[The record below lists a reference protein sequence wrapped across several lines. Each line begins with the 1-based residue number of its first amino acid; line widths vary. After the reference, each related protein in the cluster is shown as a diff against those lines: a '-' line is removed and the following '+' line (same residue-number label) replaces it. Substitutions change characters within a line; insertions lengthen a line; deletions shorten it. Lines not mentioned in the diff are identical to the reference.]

1 MSNQCQSL
9 KSKTFLQFELCHLA
23 FTVKEM
29 LIIGLT
35 GGVASGKTAVSQI
48 LREEG
53 AYLIDADQIAREL
66 VQPHTATWNEL
77 IRVFGKEILQEDGS
91 IHRKGLAAKVFSDP
105 EQRNLL
111 NHILHPRIK
120 AEMDRRL
127 KEIGQKDPNAIVVI
141 DAALLIEL
149 RNHREMDKVI
159 VVTATEKQQI
169 ERLMKWDG
177 VEQEEAQRILFSQ
190 MPLEEKLK
198 VADFVI
204 RNEGSFEE
212 TKKRVK
218 EVSKELKKIALKPR
232 KKGV

>member
-1 MSNQCQSL
+1 
-9 KSKTFLQFELCHLA
+9 
-23 FTVKEM
+23 M
-29 LIIGLT
+29 LIVGLT

-77 IRVFGKEILQEDGS
+77 IRVFGKGILQEDGS
-91 IHRKGLAAKVFSDP
+91 IHRKRLAAKVFSDS

-111 NHILHPRIK
+111 NQILHPRIK
-120 AEMDRRL
+120 VEMDRRV

-159 VVTATEKQQI
+159 VVTSTEKQQI
-169 ERLMKWDG
+169 ERVKKRDG
-177 VEQEEAQRILFSQ
+177 VEQEEAQKILSSQ

-198 VADFVI
+198 VADLVI

-218 EVSKELKKIALKPR
+218 KVFQELKRVAFQRRGQPEFKRPA
-232 KKGV
+232 V

>member
-1 MSNQCQSL
+1 M
-9 KSKTFLQFELCHLA
+9 FI
-23 FTVKEM
+23 V
-29 LIIGLT
+29 GLT

-77 IRVFGKEILQEDGS
+77 IRVFGKGILQEDGS
-91 IHRKGLAAKVFSDP
+91 IHRKRLAAKVFSDS

-111 NHILHPRIK
+111 NQILHPRIK
-120 AEMDRRL
+120 VEMDRRV
-127 KEIGQKDPNAIVVI
+127 KEIGQKDPDAIVVI

-149 RNHREMDKVI
+149 GNHREMDKVI
-159 VVTATEKQQI
+159 VVTSTEKQQI
-169 ERLMKWDG
+169 ERLKKRDG
-177 VEQEEAQRILFSQ
+177 VEQEEAQKILSSQ

-218 EVSKELKKIALKPR
+218 EVFQELKRVAFQRRGQPEF
-232 KKGV
+232 KGPAV